1 MLVTIREVSS
11 YTVLAGFG
19 ATDTAP
25 VHKILASGQSSVG
38 TEHNKDGFIGY
49 V

>member
-1 MLVTIREVSS
+1 MEVKSLSFFVVVTIREVSS

-25 VHKILASGQSSVG
+25 VHQLLVSVN
-38 TEHNKDGFIGY
+38 TIIVCKS
-49 V
+49 